1 MIDADKSYVKDVIRL
16 CNNCGLEVSNIFSEP
31 FASSSV
37 SVKDE
42 QKQNGVVIAD
52 IGGGTTDGI
61 IFQNGKP
68 IDVFTVNIGGSL
80 MTQDIAKGLNVN
92 QELAETVKKEFGLN
106 TK

>member
-1 MIDADKSYVKDVIRL
+1 M
-16 CNNCGLEVSNIFSEP
+16 
-31 FASSSV
+31 
-37 SVKDE
+37 KDE

-92 QELAETVKKEFGLN
+92 QELAETVKKEFGLRYIAN
-106 TK
+106 STQLYDDNPRNKASK